1 MRVRCLA
8 ASLIWGLFVADV
20 AIAQAIPGQDA
31 PPLQLSDVNG
41 KRVDLKDLR
50 GRTVV
55 LEWNNP
61 HCPFVQKHYRGGNM
75 QSLQKRFT
83 GERVVWLTINS
94 TSSGHAEFMND
105 MAMAAWI
112 GKQGATPTAALMDPD
127 GRAGRAFGA
136 RTTPQMFIIDPQ
148 GKVTYAGAIDNRR
161 GTDAA
166 EIKGAT
172 NYVVQALD
180 EVRAGKAV
188 SVAATQPYG
197 CSVKYGG

>member
-1 MRVRCLA
+1 MRARYLA
-8 ASLIWGLFVADV
+8 ASLICGLFAADA

-50 GRTVV
+50 GRIVV

-83 GERVVWLTINS
+83 GEGVVWLTINS
-94 TSSGHAEFMND
+94 TSAGHAEFMND
-105 MAMAAWI
+105 KTLAAWI
-112 GKQGATPTAALMDPD
+112 GKGATPTATLLDPD
-127 GRAGRAFGA
+127 GRAGRAYGA
-136 RTTPQMFIIDPQ
+136 RTTPHMFVIDPQ
-148 GKVTYAGAIDNRR
+148 GKVTYAGAIDDRR

-172 NYVVQALD
+172 NYVAQALD
-180 EVRAGKAV
+180 EARAGKSV
-188 SVAATQPYG
+188 SIAATQPYG